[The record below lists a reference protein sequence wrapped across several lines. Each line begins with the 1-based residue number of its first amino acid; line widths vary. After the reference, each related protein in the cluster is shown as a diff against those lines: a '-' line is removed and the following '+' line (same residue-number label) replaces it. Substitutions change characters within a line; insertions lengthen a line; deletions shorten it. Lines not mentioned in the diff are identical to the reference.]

1 MVKNYTNEE
10 FIKLYEPIHKQFYG
24 FCRAIS
30 GNIDDAEDL
39 LQDSIL
45 NVIEGFEKIRD
56 KSAFKS
62 YLYSVASN
70 LHKMRIRRLK
80 FKAKFNEDEVKK
92 IFDSTNDQISLV
104 DFKIIYEKILS
115 LPQRISETLILYYI
129 SDLSLEEINKIQGG
143 SLSGVKQRLKR
154 GREKLVKSL
163 NTPEQVRMAL
173 IFLTF

>member
-1 MVKNYTNEE
+1 
-10 FIKLYEPIHKQFYG
+10 
-24 FCRAIS
+24 
-30 GNIDDAEDL
+30 
-39 LQDSIL
+39 
-45 NVIEGFEKIRD
+45 
-56 KSAFKS
+56 
-62 YLYSVASN
+62 
-70 LHKMRIRRLK
+70 MRIRRLK
-80 FKAKFNEDEVKK
+80 FKAKFNEDEVKE